1 MKKHLQLMLL
11 LVALVVP
18 WVTHGQTLNE
28 GFEATGFPPDD
39 WTTIHVSG
47 SVSWE
52 RYTSSKHLGSASASA
67 IYDLGGGHEN
77 YLITPR
83 LTPASGESLSFWVSG
98 QSYGGTTLSV
108 EVSTSDPVA
117 SAFTTTLASYTTG
130 SSGTLGSTT
139 ETAFVQKSIDL
150 SAYVGQNIY
159 IAFHIEDANGARVS
173 LDDVSGVSLFVPSCV
188 KPTNLLVQDITATSA
203 TLLWEA
209 SGHGETT
216 YQYLYTV
223 AGSTPDWSAATSTT
237 DLTVTLANLD
247 PATGYDAYIRSYCAE
262 DDQSVPVML
271 SFRTNYSC
279 GEGLEFRSPVL
290 GDGTSATYYTPF
302 YTYYSSSYTTYY
314 GGESWNLYKADELAA
329 QDVYPGSIHNLA
341 LQYAG
346 TVAATFPV
354 DIYLA
359 DVTKTS
365 ISAASDTVNRANMTL
380 VYSGNVTFNPGE
392 EWSYIN
398 FTTPFDYEGHDLVV
412 LFSRKGSTGATSSLN
427 FKYTSV
433 SNTSYYRYSTYSSLS
448 SWSGG
453 YSYNYRPNVKF
464 TMCVNVPSCVKPVDP
479 TVQTVAKTSATIQW
493 NASGYGETQYQYV
506 CVAKGTDLDW
516 TDAEPISATSV
527 SLTDLTS
534 NTEYDFYVR
543 SYCSESEQ
551 SDFVKVT
558 FRTNCGVPFYETF
571 PTNSC
576 PAIWTT
582 YGGAKA
588 SDVFA
593 GTATL
598 TSGTGGWVFSEIYA
612 FGNYHARQEMYGGYN
627 SSYMGWLVSPK
638 IDLSDVS
645 AAQLSFDAAL
655 TKYNSADA
663 PTGASKDRFYVA
675 VSTDDGATW
684 SPLATWG
691 PDPTDDYVL
700 TDIPMTPTNY
710 IVPLTAYAGGSI
722 RLAFHGEKFESG
734 SDDGIRID
742 NIAIEVPPSCP
753 KPTKPSLSAA
763 TASSL
768 QLSWTAGGDETAWKL
783 RYKTTDATEW
793 TEVEGTVSNPYT
805 LEDLNANT
813 EYYVCVQS
821 YCSASDQSVWTD
833 AVKFR
838 TLFSCGEDY
847 ALREPVLGTGTS
859 TSYYTPFYASSSYSK
874 GKSWNIYNV
883 SELADQDVYPG
894 YIHGLSLQYAGSSDA
909 TIPVNIYI
917 GETDKPSF
925 SSSTDTIAYS
935 DMTLVYSGDVTFEA
949 GSDWTPIFFDTPAQ
963 YTGEHNVVVLFER
976 MGAVSSSLN
985 FKYTS
990 KSSASVYGYLSSSSW
1005 NRFTTSN
1012 RPNVKFTMCV
1022 DEPSCM
1028 NPLYF
1033 AFKDA
1038 ATNSVDLVWTSRNAS
1053 NPDGWQLEK
1062 TSGDVTT
1069 YAFVPFSAV
1078 TVTNDTVHYTATGL
1092 NENTEYTFRLR
1103 EVCVT
1108 GEDTSDWCKTSVT
1121 FRTDCAAKSLPYTCG
1136 FESEDGVPTTT
1147 GYRLPYCWFR
1157 TASSLGG
1164 NEPYVSTSNTHT
1176 GSNCLYFTSKSVW
1189 RKIAVLPL
1197 VDVAAYPM
1205 TGNRLDF
1212 WAKSDANNDS
1222 NYTLVIGTMTDPS
1235 DPETFVADS
1244 ALYLTSTYAEYKI
1257 RFKSTGAYP
1266 AIMVESDIDASTPSR
1281 KIYIDDVILQV
1292 APSCEKPDNFA
1303 KGVVTSN
1310 AANLSWYDAAASQW
1324 QIEVTNTTDDDTV
1337 FVDVATVSRGDVNT
1351 DSVGYLLEGLQPLKS
1366 YKLRLRAVC
1375 GEGDTSLWAL
1385 NTPTFTTL
1393 NNATDINTF
1402 SITTAGVQLED
1413 AVIDAENH
1421 TVELTYAYGSDVTS
1435 LNASFT
1441 LSAGAKADT
1450 NGIVVTSLNGVDFSE
1465 PLTLRVSAAD
1475 TNIHQPWTITLVEE
1489 ACARP
1494 VAVAAADIQKYQMT
1508 VQVTPNPNAS
1518 VDGYQVVFGT
1528 DPLDEDA
1535 LAAASPVVIT
1545 ETSHLFDHLLR
1556 ETTYY
1561 IYVRSICGETYSAWV
1576 SSSAKTKGLV
1586 DCDNTVDVQIGE
1598 GTATA
1603 YLIYTSYGNTYS
1615 QHIYTADELHALG
1628 YEAGTINSVSFNFT
1642 STSTNSK
1649 DQSVYI
1655 GATELSAFAS
1665 YSASS
1670 FVSGLTLVYGPTS
1683 NTLSASGW
1691 RTYTFD
1697 QPFEW
1702 DGTSNIV
1709 VGLLSNKQGAGTS
1722 SGWSAA
1728 GTAVSE
1734 NRTIYRYRDT
1744 DPIDIN
1750 NLSLVSYGSYS
1761 TTRPNI
1767 KFAFCG
1773 VKEAC
1778 PAVAEV
1784 TTSDIQTNRVKVSWT
1799 ASEGDFAN
1807 TYDIYYANTR
1817 VSDFEGVSP
1826 KVSAVEGTEYTLT
1839 GLTAYT
1845 DYFIYVRCKCDAEGY
1860 DDGYSP
1866 WVAADSI
1873 RTLSNCRP
1881 AQDIVLTPV
1890 SKTELQISWVNG
1902 SYHAEMGMASQPDN
1916 FSFAVSPVQIA
1927 NVTGEDC
1934 NIQGQN
1940 STSWTETGLTPG
1952 QDVYFYVANSCGED
1966 GLSPFIEAHT
1976 VMPEACQAPADLQ
1989 ADPAKYAV
1997 NLSWTPDVF
2006 ASASDSYELI
2016 VSTTELGEEELA
2028 TRAADSTGI
2037 TGSSKTVN
2045 LLQRATDYYF
2055 YLRSN
2060 CVSYGPSNWSA
2071 VATTTLDNGPD
2082 CENTVDVQI
2091 GDDTSTYRTT
2101 FVDNY
2106 DKYSYDQ
2113 TLYKA
2118 SELGRAGTIKSVSFR
2133 VGTPAASHTPDWTI
2147 YLGHTDVSTL
2157 TAWVPYSQLT
2167 QVATVNQPISQ
2178 SGWYEIVFDEPF
2190 EYNGEDNLVL
2200 AVANMSGNYS
2210 TGFTFYYTS
2219 ASGTVYHRGTDN
2231 SSSYGDPTNTTAG
2244 SASSYR
2250 ANAKFAFCG
2259 EPVDCPS
2266 VEVLP
2271 AEDITDASA
2280 LLKWSASEW
2289 DFAASYDIIVSDTA
2303 VIDFENAEVTYSDI
2317 HATEYALNG
2326 LAAYTDYF
2334 VYVRA
2339 KCVNDFYNDGNSLWS
2354 PVVTFKT
2361 QSSCNKPQDFEAL
2374 DLRSNA
2380 VTLAWTP
2387 GNASAWKIRRTQG
2400 ENVDT
2405 IAVTSVTELSDG
2417 NVSYVVSGLVAQTA
2431 YSFEIW
2437 ADCSAAGQGESPLC
2451 DDVVNVTTLNN
2462 NADFYLYAIGD
2473 FFPTGTQMGS
2483 AVIDPVNAT
2492 INVTVL
2498 AGTDLSALTTSFNT
2512 VDGNTTVTINGVEQ
2526 FSHVSVVDFSAGPV
2540 VYHLVAEDTNVTR
2553 DWTVSVVEEACA
2565 TAYDLSL
2572 SNVERRTMTLNWKAG
2587 ADAENFKLIVST
2599 EVVDDPES
2607 AESQAITVAPAEPGS
2622 LLRSYNLEGLTRG
2635 TAYHIYLKSACGDY
2649 WLHATTTTKSLT
2661 FCNDIVI
2668 ADGTTTNSYV
2678 PIYGYYMDN
2687 LMHTQFVYPSDMLTD
2702 LRGKSID
2709 KITFYSSNS
2718 SQSFTA
2724 TTQMKMGI
2732 VEAASMGSSFSTE
2745 TLQTITSFNV
2755 SVQNGKFEVTFPTPF
2770 EYPAEGGNLMFDF
2783 QNTSIGNCPSSS
2795 FYGVSTG
2802 DSYQG
2807 IYIGSPTYGTQ
2818 TRIKFLPKFS
2828 FTYCENNE
2836 ACPTVESAYVTD
2848 RTATGATLHW
2858 SEATGDYTA
2867 SYDVLVSTE
2876 PVENFEGVEFQH
2888 KDVAG
2893 TTLVLSDLT
2902 PYTYYYVYVRANCP
2916 EEAEEADQH
2925 SSWYPVDVF
2934 QTLSNCPVPEDLAA
2948 ELVATN
2954 AAKLSWTA
2962 EATDNFRYILSTSEL
2977 DEAGLDA
2984 ASPVAVQG
2992 DSVVIDGLEYSTDYF
3007 FYISRDCGAGDGSPW
3022 VSTSFSTIEACPQV
3036 VDLAVS
3042 NVTFNTAEL
3051 SWNNGTFCDAAS
3063 WQVTATATG
3072 EDPQVVFDQT
3082 VSSNHVVVFGLAAE
3096 TEYSIS
3102 VTALC
3107 GESLASEPVSE
3118 IVTTTAVP
3126 GDCLTIGNGMSTG
3139 NMPVTNFNYAYT
3151 QMIYTADNF
3160 NNTGNITSMKLKRSS
3175 YANVMNNMT
3184 VYLGTTSKNT
3194 FSSASDWVEES
3205 AFTQVY
3211 SGSFATGSEWL
3222 ELTFDEP
3229 FAYDGSSNLVV
3240 AISNAHNDWHNIQ
3253 NFYYTSA
3260 SNTVLTRRNDDIAS
3274 YAEHPGTQAGQS
3286 PSSERTNIQFC
3297 FEPQGCPQVRNLAAS
3312 EVTAHS
3318 AEISWLPGGSE
3329 TAWNVAYA
3337 NTEMTEDERA
3347 AAAASVSTI
3356 SLPISGLNA
3365 DADYY
3370 VYVQPVCTSESGSW
3384 SMYHFQTMP
3393 TCSAPESATAYVID
3407 ETSVRFEV
3415 DTALS
3420 IGTADA
3426 FNYEYWTV
3434 NTDGSYGD
3442 TITFNGDGDDTL
3454 SLNPFTTYAW
3464 RVRANCGED
3473 DNSRWTEGNEVT
3485 TCGIFTVTNDNPFVD
3500 GCGDF
3505 PTYANCWATFTDPV
3519 NPDNNWRL
3527 GSTAHTGSFSF
3538 ASTYYGDAYLV
3549 SPLIELPADAAELSF
3564 WSYNNYSSDY
3574 VNGKNSVLVANAD
3587 LSSVTEIWSP
3597 ESVSGSWVETKLRLS
3612 DYAGQQVRFVF
3623 IYEGDNAHQWILDDV
3638 KVSVI
3643 PTYDITVSSNN
3654 EALGTV
3660 ALTGETNADGR
3671 YYASEVTAV
3680 ATPTQSYFTFQNW
3693 TSGNDTIE
3701 TNDTL
3706 VFIPSKD
3713 TVITAN
3719 FDTMSY
3725 RLNVFVADGHV
3736 SYGDVT
3742 GGGSYKYGTTHTI
3755 EAIPADNWRFQKWSD
3770 DNTENPRQITMGD
3783 ADQSFFAYFKADT
3796 IIRKFDTTVCDVY
3809 EFTDV
3814 NGTLHRVD
3822 HNVTDTVISY
3832 VMADGRHRDT
3842 VSVTIQHNTNAGYA
3856 HTACDSF
3863 LWHDTVRS
3871 ESGTYLYH
3879 YLTAQGCPSVD
3890 TLHLTIKKST
3900 DSTETITACDSYTW
3914 HGTTYTQSTTSLPE
3928 LPTWTTTNLAGCD
3941 SVVSLALTINHNER
3955 FLDPVSNCGPYTW
3968 ARNMNEYAESGIYT
3982 VSRTD
3987 ANGCVAIDSLVL
3999 TVNPTYNMIDE
4010 QSPCDSLTWING
4022 VTYTYNVT
4030 TPQVTLQTEA
4040 GCDSILTLHLTLK
4053 HSNTGTDVQNPCDQ
4067 FTWIDGNTYTED
4079 NHVAQF
4085 TLTNADGCDS
4095 VVTLDLTLRHATNG
4109 IFTATAC
4116 DSYTWVLD
4124 GRTIQTY
4131 TASNTTDTAHTV
4143 NAAGCDSIVTLNL
4156 TVNYSNSGS
4165 ETRSACDSYTWNGRL
4180 LTVSGTY
4187 TDTLTN
4193 IYGCDSVA
4201 TLYLTINHGE
4211 SSVDAVTVCNSYTW
4225 PISGETYT
4233 ESGLQVHTTATAFG
4247 CPKVD
4252 SLYLTVNYSSFN
4264 AQSDTACSSFTWNGT
4279 AYTATGNY
4287 LHPYSNEFGCASVD
4301 TLHLTI
4307 NQPTTGIDEQVACD
4321 TYTWIDGNTYTASN
4335 NTATYVLTNEAGCDS
4350 TVTLNLTMHYS
4361 TSTPYTVTACDSYT
4375 WELKGETYTESGTY
4389 YREYETEDACSS
4401 VDTLYLTINHST
4413 HNVVTETACDSY
4425 TWHNRDFTA
4434 SCDTVYRYT
4443 NAAGCASV
4451 DTLHLT
4457 VNQSTT
4463 GTDVLEA
4470 CDTLTWIDGILYTA
4484 SNNTATYVLTNEAG
4498 CDSTVTLNLT
4508 MHYSTS
4514 TAYTVTACDS
4524 YTWELTGETYTES
4537 GTYYREYETENA
4549 CSSVDTLYLTINTNT
4564 NTSYAEEACDQYTW
4578 HGTTYRTDGS
4588 YTFSY
4593 AAENGC
4599 ASVDTLNL
4607 TIKHNTNSAVT
4618 DQACETYTWERNG
4631 QVYTTSGNYTVE
4643 YIAENGCPSVDTL
4656 HLSVY
4661 HSGFNRTDTAVC
4673 DRFVW
4678 NGQTYTVSGAYEHEY
4693 SIGSCT
4699 GIDSLYLTIK
4709 HSTEA
4714 IDTVTACDSYVW
4726 QGTTY
4731 TASTNTPT
4739 FMTTNA
4745 DGCDST
4751 VTLNLTVNNSTRGTD
4766 VQTACDSYTWID
4778 GNTYTANNRTATFT
4792 LENEDGCDSIVTLNL
4807 TVNRSTHNVTTQ
4819 TACESYTWN
4828 GMTFTESCDTV
4839 YRYENAQG
4847 CASVDTL
4854 HLTVNYGTFTAFDTT
4869 VCDNIVWHGQE
4880 YNVSAN
4886 VPYSYTNEANCPSAD
4901 TMHLSVVYSTYY
4913 TDVQTACDSYTWI
4926 DGRTYTASTNAATYT
4941 TENVAGCDSVITLNL
4956 TINRSSAVT
4965 NDVQTACDSYTWPL
4979 TNRIYTESTTDTVVL
4994 TNMAGCDSAVVLRL
5008 TVNYNTNTAYTDVA
5022 CDSYTWSRDRQTYT
5036 ESGDYIYQ
5044 YTTAQGCASFDT
5056 LHLTVNYNTNSAI
5069 TETVCDSYTWNGTVY
5084 TESGDYIYNYTTEAG
5099 CPSTDTL
5106 HLTVN
5111 YNTSTAITETACDS
5125 YTWNGS
5131 VYTES
5136 GDYTYDYTTEAG
5148 CASVDTLHLTVNY
5161 STHEVATQTA
5171 CDRYTWHSMNLT
5183 ASCDTVYRYTNADGC
5198 ASVDT
5203 LHLTINY
5210 STHNGVTEVAC
5221 DTYTWNGHTFTTSVN
5236 SYIYRY
5242 NNEAGCASADTLHLT
5257 INYST
5262 HNAEA
5267 QTACDSYTWN
5277 GAEYTAT
5284 GVYTYDYTNADGC
5297 ASTDTLHLTIN
5308 HGQGTTYTET
5318 ACDSYTWNGSTY
5330 TQSGTY
5336 YYTYTEECEA
5346 TDTLVLTVNYSSHNV
5361 ETETACDSYT
5371 WNGTAYTQS
5380 GNYTHN
5386 YFNAAGC
5393 ASTDTLHLTVNYGT
5407 HNVETETACESFTW
5421 NGVEY
5426 TTTGVYTH
5434 TYTNAA
5440 GCASADTLHL
5450 TVNHGQGTSFT
5461 ETACESYT
5469 WNGSAYTVSGNY
5481 TYTHSDA
5488 AGCTVTDTLHLTVN
5502 YGSHNVETETACD
5515 SYTWNG
5521 AVYTQSGNYT
5531 HNYTNAAGCAS
5542 TDTLHLTVNYGTH
5555 NVETEAACDSYTWK
5569 GDVYTATGVYTYEY
5583 TNAAGCASVDT
5594 LHLTINHGQGTTYT
5608 ETACDSY
5615 TWNGNVYTVS
5625 GIYYYNYTDE
5635 CNTTDTLV
5643 LTVNYGTH
5651 NVETETA
5658 CDSYTWKGDVY
5669 TQSGVYTFS
5678 YTNADGCASADTLHL
5693 TVNYGTHN
5701 VETEA
5706 ACDSYTWNG
5715 STYTESGNYTYAY
5728 TNADGCASVDTLHLT
5743 INHGQGNNYTEVAC
5757 DSYTWNGSTYTV
5769 SGVYTFSYT
5778 DGDCNVTDT
5787 LNLTVNYGTHN
5798 DTSVTYAGNYTW
5810 NGTTYTESGD
5820 YTYNYINADGCP
5832 SSDVLHLTIAGPDDF
5847 VMPVITDYFG
5857 MGLMVNHYPVTS
5869 DRYVDYIDYRW
5880 YKDNVMVAEGADSY
5894 LDPAGVL
5901 NGSYYV
5907 EVPVDASKTVW
5918 VRSNVLRF
5926 RNGVGIDEVD
5936 GNALEVSLAVAPNP
5950 VRKGTVLT
5958 VSTEL
5963 PVEMLQ
5969 GATLTMFDN
5978 QGRAVNKMAMEQQ
5991 SVSMTIEQAAGHYT
6005 LQLMTKSGKR
6015 LIAKV
6020 IVR

>member
-1 MKKHLQLMLL
+1 MLL

-47 SVSWE
+47 ANYFGVNTGAA
-52 RYTSSKHLGSASASA
+52 YVNYASA
-67 IYDLGGGHEN
+67 GHEN
-77 YLITPR
+77 YLVTPK
-83 LTPASGESLSFWVSG
+83 LTPKSGESLSFYVKTQTYPS
-98 QSYGGTTLSV
+98 TTLTI
-108 EVSTSDPVA
+108 EVSTTGN
-117 SAFTTTLASYTTG
+117 SAADFTTTLATYNSPIQPSNSY
-130 SSGTLGSTT
+130 
-139 ETAFVQKSIDL
+139 VQKTIDL

-159 IAFHIEDANGARVS
+159 IAFHVVDNDGGGVWI
-173 LDDVSGVSLFVPSCV
+173 DDVSGVSLFVPSCV
-188 KPTNLLVQDITATSA
+188 KPANLLVQDITATSA

-223 AGSTPDWSAATSTT
+223 AGGTPDWSAATSTT

-247 PATGYDAYIRSYCAE
+247 PATGYDAYIRSYCSGG
-262 DDQSVPVML
+262 DQSAP
-271 SFRTNYSC
+271 
-279 GEGLEFRSPVL
+279 
-290 GDGTSATYYTPF
+290 
-302 YTYYSSSYTTYY
+302 
-314 GGESWNLYKADELAA
+314 
-329 QDVYPGSIHNLA
+329 
-341 LQYAG
+341 
-346 TVAATFPV
+346 
-354 DIYLA
+354 
-359 DVTKTS
+359 
-365 ISAASDTVNRANMTL
+365 
-380 VYSGNVTFNPGE
+380 
-392 EWSYIN
+392 
-398 FTTPFDYEGHDLVV
+398 
-412 LFSRKGSTGATSSLN
+412 
-427 FKYTSV
+427 
-433 SNTSYYRYSTYSSLS
+433 
-448 SWSGG
+448 
-453 YSYNYRPNVKF
+453 
-464 TMCVNVPSCVKPVDP
+464 
-479 TVQTVAKTSATIQW
+479 
-493 NASGYGETQYQYV
+493 
-506 CVAKGTDLDW
+506 
-516 TDAEPISATSV
+516 
-527 SLTDLTS
+527 
-534 NTEYDFYVR
+534 
-543 SYCSESEQ
+543 
-551 SDFVKVT
+551 VKVT
-558 FRTNCGVPFYETF
+558 FRTNCVVPFYETF

-598 TSGTGGWVFSEIYA
+598 TSGTGGWVFSEIFA

-627 SSYMGWLVSPK
+627 STYMGWLVSPK

-734 SDDGIRID
+734 GDDGIRID

-838 TLFSCGEDY
+838 TSFSCGEDY
-847 ALREPVLGTGTS
+847 ALREPVLGTGTLTSS
-859 TSYYTPFYASSSYSK
+859 TTPFYTNANNSK

-894 YIHGLSLQYAGSSDA
+894 YIHGLSLQYASSFNV
-909 TIPVNIYI
+909 TFPVNIYI
-917 GETDKPSF
+917 GETDKTTF
-925 SSSTDTIAYS
+925 SSGTDTVAYS

-963 YTGEHNVVVLFER
+963 YTGEHNVVVFFER
-976 MGAVSSSLN
+976 TGAVSSAIS

-990 KSSASVYGYLSSSSW
+990 KSNASVYGYIGYSSW
-1005 NRFTTSN
+1005 SRYTSSY

-1033 AFKDA
+1033 AVDDA
-1038 ATNSVDLVWTSRNAS
+1038 ASNSVDLVWTSRNAS
-1053 NPDGWQLEK
+1053 NPDGWQMEK
-1062 TSGDVTT
+1062 TSGEVTT

-1108 GEDTSDWCKTSVT
+1108 DEDISDWCKTSVT

-1136 FESEDGVPTTT
+1136 FETEDGVPTTD

-1164 NEPYVSTSNTHT
+1164 NEPYVKNSNAHS
-1176 GSNCLYFTSKSVW
+1176 GNNSLLFTSKIVW

-1197 VDVAAYPM
+1197 IDVAAYPM

-1212 WAKSDANNDS
+1212 WAKSSANDDS
-1222 NYTLVIGTMTDPS
+1222 SYTLVIGTMTDPG

-1266 AIMVESDIDASTPSR
+1266 AIMLESDIDASTSR
-1281 KIYIDDVILQV
+1281 SINVDDIVLQV

-1310 AANLSWYDAAASQW
+1310 AANLSWYDAAASAW

-1393 NNATDINTF
+1393 NNATDITAF
-1402 SITTAGVQLED
+1402 SITTAGVQLGD

-1421 TVELTYAYGSDVTS
+1421 TIEATYAYGSDVTS

-1441 LSAGAKADT
+1441 LSAGAKADI
-1450 NGIVVTSLNGVDFSE
+1450 NGEVVNSLNGVDFSE

-1494 VAVAAADIQKYQMT
+1494 VAVAATDIQKYQMT
-1508 VQVTPNPNAS
+1508 VQVTPNPN
-1518 VDGYQVVFGT
+1518 VLDGTYQMVVST
-1528 DPLDEDA
+1528 EPLTNEA
-1535 LAAASPVVIT
+1535 LASQEFTVMNGTTTI
-1545 ETSHLFDHLLR
+1545 DHLLR
-1556 ETTYY
+1556 DTTYY
-1561 IYVRSICGETYSAWV
+1561 IYVRNVCGETYSAWV
-1576 SSSAKTKGLV
+1576 STTAKTKGLELEAEIV
-1586 DCDNTVDVQIGE
+1586 TGSSKIQYFPWGD
-1598 GTATA
+1598 
-1603 YLIYTSYGNTYS
+1603 YYKKYYT
-1615 QHIYTADELHALG
+1615 QQIYTAEELTAQGLQKGYLG
-1628 YEAGTINSVSFNFT
+1628 NVSFHYGLT
-1642 STSTNSK
+1642 SAYTKTVTIYMG
-1649 DQSVYI
+1649 Q
-1655 GATELSAFAS
+1655 TELSSFPSTSFIPQGDLTQVTTPAS
-1665 YSASS
+1665 VTFNADQ
-1670 FVSGLTLVYGPTS
+1670 
-1683 NTLSASGW
+1683 W
-1691 RTYTFD
+1691 YTFSFD
-1697 QPFEW
+1697 EPFYW
-1702 DGTSNIV
+1702 DGESNIV
-1709 VGLLSNKQGAGTS
+1709 VAGMYEGTNYPSNGVATFYGGTTTNPMGLYSRVDSGTPSTTAGTTS
-1722 SGWSAA
+1722 
-1728 GTAVSE
+1728 T
-1734 NRTIYRYRDT
+1734 NRANVRFTQVG
-1744 DPIDIN
+1744 
-1750 NLSLVSYGSYS
+1750 L
-1761 TTRPNI
+1761 
-1767 KFAFCG
+1767 
-1773 VKEAC
+1773 EAC

-1784 TTSDIQTNRVKVSWT
+1784 TTSDIATNRVKVSWT

-1807 TYDIYYANTR
+1807 TYDIYYANTP

-1826 KVSAVEGTEYTLT
+1826 KVSGVEGTEYTLT

-1881 AQDIVLTPV
+1881 AQDIVLTPT
-1890 SKTELQISWVNG
+1890 SKTSMSISWVNG
-1902 SYHAEMGMASQPDN
+1902 SYDAELGMASQPNDFWFTLRN
-1916 FSFAVSPVQIA
+1916 APLAAVSG
-1927 NVTGEDC
+1927 NDC
-1934 NIQGQN
+1934 DIQGQTT
-1940 STSWTETGLTPG
+1940 TSWVENNLTPG
-1952 QDVYFYVANSCGED
+1952 ATYYFYVANSCGED
-1966 GLSPFIEAHT
+1966 GLSPFIEAHVT
-1976 VMPEACQAPADLQ
+1976 MPEACQAPADLQ

-1997 NLSWTPDVF
+1997 NLSWTPDLF
-2006 ASASDSYELI
+2006 GAASDTYELI

-2045 LLQRATDYYF
+2045 FLQRATDYYF

-2060 CVSYGPSNWSA
+2060 CGSFGPSNWAS

-2091 GDDTSTYRTT
+2091 GDGTSTYRTT

-2133 VGTPAASHTPDWTI
+2133 VGTPAASHTPSWTI

-2210 TGFTFYYTS
+2210 TNFTFYYTS

-2280 LLKWSASEW
+2280 FLEWTTSEW
-2289 DFAASYDIIVSDTA
+2289 DFAASYDIILSDTA

-2354 PVVTFKT
+2354 SPVVTFKT
-2361 QSSCNKPQDFEAL
+2361 QSSCNKPQDFEVL
-2374 DLRSNA
+2374 DRLSNA
-2380 VTLAWTP
+2380 VTLVWTP

-2417 NVSYVVSGLVAQTA
+2417 AVSYVVSGLEANTD
-2431 YSFEIW
+2431 YTFEIW

-2451 DDVVNVTTLNN
+2451 DDVVEITTLDNS
-2462 NADFYLYAIGD
+2462 AYFTAFAVGSL
-2473 FFPTGTQMGS
+2473 FPTGCQM
-2483 AVIDPVNAT
+2483 APAT
-2492 INVTVL
+2492 IDAENGTINITVL
-2498 AGTDLSALTTSFNT
+2498 AGTDRSNLVPTFSRPTSIDGIYVNDEYQLSGYTS
-2512 VDGNTTVTINGVEQ
+2512 
-2526 FSHVSVVDFSAGPV
+2526 VDFSNGPV
-2540 VYHLVAEDTNVTR
+2540 SYLIVAEDVNVTR
-2553 DWTVSVVEEACA
+2553 TWTVNVVEEACA

-2607 AESQAITVAPAEPGS
+2607 AEAQAITVAPAEPGS
-2622 LLRSYNLEGLTRG
+2622 LLRSYNVDGLTRA
-2635 TAYHIYLKSACGDY
+2635 TTYHIYLKSACGDY
-2649 WLHATTTTKSLT
+2649 WLHATATTKSLT

-2668 ADGTTTNSYV
+2668 ADGTDENSYV
-2678 PIYGYYMDN
+2678 PIYGMYMDDPIG
-2687 LMHTQFVYPSDMLTD
+2687 MQSVYPASMLTD
-2702 LRGKSID
+2702 AMGKTISSLHYYVTSTSASGTDWGTKPLQVYMAEVSDADLANGYLSVSDLTPVFDGNIVGSTVTPANGLN
-2709 KITFYSSNS
+2709 ITLD
-2718 SQSFTA
+2718 QPFTYNGGNLLIA
-2724 TTQMKMGI
+2724 MRANPSDVSGWKTVNYYG
-2732 VEAASMGSSFSTE
+2732 
-2745 TLQTITSFNV
+2745 V
-2755 SVQNGKFEVTFPTPF
+2755 SVQDASRYGSGSANYNFT
-2770 EYPAEGGNLMFDF
+2770 
-2783 QNTSIGNCPSSS
+2783 SSS
-2795 FYGVSTG
+2795 PSAAN
-2802 DSYQG
+2802 
-2807 IYIGSPTYGTQ
+2807 
-2818 TRIKFLPKFS
+2818 FLPKFS
-2828 FTYCENNE
+2828 FTYCEENE

-2858 SEATGDYTA
+2858 SEATGDYTDGYA
-2867 SYDVLVSTE
+2867 VIVSNE
-2876 PVENFEGVEFQH
+2876 PIENFEDAEIQYKNVS
-2888 KDVAG
+2888 G
-2893 TTLVLSDLT
+2893 TSLLLTDLN
-2902 PYTYYYVYVRANCP
+2902 PYTYYNVYVRANCP
-2916 EEAEEADQH
+2916 EEAEEANQH

-2934 QTLSNCPVPEDLAA
+2934 QTLSNCPVPEALAA

-2962 EATDNFRYILSTSEL
+2962 EATDNFRYVLSTSEL
-2977 DEAGLDA
+2977 EEDGFDA
-2984 ASPVAVQG
+2984 VSPVAVSG
-2992 DSVVIDGLEYSTDYF
+2992 DSVVIDGLEYSTNYF
-3007 FYISRDCGAGDGSPW
+3007 FYISRDCGDGDVSPW
-3022 VSTSFSTIEACPQV
+3022 VSTSFTTIEACPQV
-3036 VDLAVS
+3036 VDLTVS
-3042 NVTFNTAEL
+3042 NVSFNTAEV

-3063 WQVTATATG
+3063 WQVTATSTG

-3118 IVTTTAVP
+3118 TVTTTAVP
-3126 GDCLTIGNGMSTG
+3126 GDCLTIGNGTSTG
-3139 NMPVTNFNYAYT
+3139 SGPICGLYGYERNGYIFTPEDGLNAGTILSLAWNYSDANKTIPAKIYLKHTDLSAFPATSSIVWNDIIADATLVYDNTFVSASGWNEIDITDFNY
-3151 QMIYTADNF
+3151 
-3160 NNTGNITSMKLKRSS
+3160 TGGNLMVLVASNKGGSGN
-3175 YANVMNNMT
+3175 A
-3184 VYLGTTSKNT
+3184 
-3194 FSSASDWVEES
+3194 SASAKYTTAGSNNHFYGRKDTSVDDDAS
-3205 AFTQVY
+3205 ISSMGSY
-3211 SGSFATGSEWL
+3211 SNGL
-3222 ELTFDEP
+3222 D
-3229 FAYDGSSNLVV
+3229 NQR
-3240 AISNAHNDWHNIQ
+3240 H
-3253 NFYYTSA
+3253 
-3260 SNTVLTRRNDDIAS
+3260 
-3274 YAEHPGTQAGQS
+3274 
-3286 PSSERTNIQFC
+3286 NIQFC

-3312 EVTAHS
+3312 DVTGHS

-3337 NTEMTEDERA
+3337 NAEMTEDERA

-3393 TCSAPESATAYVID
+3393 TCSAPESATAAVID
-3407 ETSVRFEV
+3407 ETTVHFVV
-3415 DTALS
+3415 DTELS
-3420 IGTADA
+3420 IGTANA

-3473 DNSRWTEGNEVT
+3473 DNSRWTEGNDVT

-3505 PTYANCWATFTDPV
+3505 PTYANCWSAFTDPD
-3519 NPDNNWRL
+3519 NPENEWTITT
-3527 GSTAHTGSFSF
+3527 TAHNSGYAFS
-3538 ASTYYGDAYLV
+3538 SYWYGDAYLV
-3549 SPLIELPADAAELSF
+3549 SPLIELPADVAELSF
-3564 WSYNNYSSDY
+3564 WSYNNYSSY
-3574 VNGKNSVLVANAD
+3574 YGKNSVLVANAD

-3623 IYEGDNAHQWILDDV
+3623 KYEGDDAHQWILDDV

-3654 EALGTV
+3654 EAIGTV
-3660 ALTGETNADGR
+3660 ALTGDTNADGR
-3671 YYASEVTAV
+3671 YFASEVTAV

-3693 TSGNDTIE
+3693 TSGDDTIS
-3701 TNDTL
+3701 TNATL
-3706 VFIPSKD
+3706 SFIPTKD

-3719 FDTMSY
+3719 FDTLSY
-3725 RLNVFVADGHV
+3725 SLFVRVAAGHE
-3736 SYGDVT
+3736 SYGTVT
-3742 GGGSYKYGTTHTI
+3742 GEGSYKYGTTHTI
-3755 EAIPADNWRFQKWSD
+3755 EAFPADNWRFQKWSD
-3770 DNTENPRQITMGD
+3770 NNTENPRQITMGD
-3783 ADQSFFAYFKADT
+3783 ANQTFFAYFEADYIT
-3796 IIRKFDTTVCDVY
+3796 RTFDTTVCDAY
-3809 EFTDV
+3809 EFVDG

-3822 HNVTDTVISY
+3822 HNVIDTVFTY

-3842 VSVTIQHNTNAGYA
+3842 VTVNVQLNTNAGFTQ
-3856 HTACDSF
+3856 TACDSYT
-3863 LWHDTVRS
+3863 WHDTVRS
-3871 ESGTYLYH
+3871 ESGTYFYH

-3890 TLHLTIKKST
+3890 TLYLTINKST

-3955 FLDPVSNCGPYTW
+3955 FIDSISNCGPFIW
-3968 ARNMNEYAESGIYT
+3968 ARNMNEYTESGIYT

-3999 TVNPTYNMIDE
+3999 TVNPTYNVIDE

-4030 TPQVTLQTEA
+4030 TPQVTLLTVA

-4109 IFTATAC
+4109 IFYATAC
-4116 DSYTWVLD
+4116 DSYTWVFE
-4124 GRTIQTY
+4124 GRTIQSY

-4143 NAAGCDSIVTLNL
+4143 NVAGCDSIVTLNL

-4165 ETRSACDSYTWNGRL
+4165 ETRSECDSYTWNGRV

-4201 TLYLTINHGE
+4201 TLYLTINYGE
-4211 SSVDAVTVCNSYTW
+4211 SSVDTVTACNSYTW
-4225 PISGETYT
+4225 SISGETYT
-4233 ESGLQVHTTATAFG
+4233 ESGLQVHTATTAFG
-4247 CPKVD
+4247 CPMID
-4252 SLYLTVNYSSFN
+4252 SLYLTVNRSTFGSEY
-4264 AQSDTACSSFTWNGT
+4264 DTACSSFTWNGS

-4287 LHPYSNEFGCASVD
+4287 LHSYSNEYGCASVD

-4321 TYTWIDGNTYTASN
+4321 TYTWIDGNVYTANN
-4335 NTATYVLTNEAGCDS
+4335 NTATYVLTNAAGCDS
-4350 TVTLNLTMHYS
+4350 TVTLNLTMNYNSS
-4361 TSTPYTVTACDSYT
+4361 TGYTETACDSYTWELKGETYTESGTYYREYETEAACSSVDTLYLTINNSTHNVATETACGSFAWHSKTYTASCDTVYRYTNAAGCASVDTLHLTINMPTTGTDEQVACDTYTWIDGNVYTESNNTATYVLTNAAGCDSTVTLNLTMNHNSSTGYTVTACDSYT

-4389 YREYETEDACSS
+4389 YREYETEAACPS
-4401 VDTLYLTINHST
+4401 VDTLYLTINHSSST
-4413 HNVVTETACDSY
+4413 RTAEE
-4425 TWHNRDFTA
+4425 
-4434 SCDTVYRYT
+4434 SCDK
-4443 NAAGCASV
+4443 
-4451 DTLHLT
+4451 
-4457 VNQSTT
+4457 
-4463 GTDVLEA
+4463 
-4470 CDTLTWIDGILYTA
+4470 
-4484 SNNTATYVLTNEAG
+4484 YV
-4498 CDSTVTLNLT
+4498 
-4508 MHYSTS
+4508 
-4514 TAYTVTACDS
+4514 
-4524 YTWELTGETYTES
+4524 
-4537 GTYYREYETENA
+4537 
-4549 CSSVDTLYLTINTNT
+4549 
-4564 NTSYAEEACDQYTW
+4564 W
-4578 HGTTYRTDGS
+4578 HGTTYTTEGQKYFP
-4588 YTFSY
+4588 YT
-4593 AAENGC
+4593 
-4599 ASVDTLNL
+4599 SV
-4607 TIKHNTNSAVT
+4607 
-4618 DQACETYTWERNG
+4618 E
-4631 QVYTTSGNYTVE
+4631 
-4643 YIAENGCPSVDTL
+4643 GCPSVDTL
-4656 HLSVY
+4656 DLTLKHNTNTAFTDEGCESYVWSRNGQTYTTSGTYTYRYTAENGCESFDTLHLSVY
-4661 HSGFNRTDTAVC
+4661 YNGLTVKDTTVC
-4673 DRFVW
+4673 DRYVW
-4678 NGQTYTVSGAYEHEY
+4678 NGQTYTVSGAYEHLYEL
-4693 SIGSCT
+4693 GACT
-4699 GIDSLYLTIK
+4699 GIDSLYLTVNR
-4709 HSTEA
+4709 STESVDPIVA
-4714 IDTVTACDSYVW
+4714 CDSYEWNGTTYVTSTNTPTHTITNVAGCDSVITLNLTINTRTTGTDIQTACDSYTW
-4726 QGTTY
+4726 IDGNTY
-4731 TASTNTPT
+4731 TANNRTAT
-4739 FMTTNA
+4739 FTLENA
-4745 DGCDST
+4745 AGCDSI
-4751 VTLNLTVNNSTRGTD
+4751 VTLNLTVNRSTHNVTTQTACESYTWNGMTFTESCDTVYRYENAQGCASVDTLHLTVNYGTFTAFDTTVCDSYTWHEEARTATDEYVYTYTNEVNCPSADTLHLTVNTTTRGTD

-4792 LENEDGCDSIVTLNL
+4792 LENEAGCDSIVTLNL

-4880 YNVSAN
+4880 YNASAD
-4886 VPYSYTNEANCPSAD
+4886 VTYSFTNEANCPSTD
-4901 TMHLSVVYSTYY
+4901 TMHLSVNYTTYY

-4926 DGRTYTASTNAATYT
+4926 NSRTYTASTNAATYT

-4979 TNRIYTESTTDTVVL
+4979 SNRIYTESTTDTVVL

-5022 CDSYTWSRDRQTYT
+5022 CDSYTWTRDRQTYT

-5044 YTTAQGCASFDT
+5044 YSTAQGCASFDT
-5056 LHLTVNYNTNSAI
+5056 LHLTVNHNTNSA
-5069 TETVCDSYTWNGTVY
+5069 T
-5084 TESGDYIYNYTTEAG
+5084 
-5099 CPSTDTL
+5099 
-5106 HLTVN
+5106 
-5111 YNTSTAITETACDS
+5111 TETACDS

-5136 GDYTYDYTTEAG
+5136 GDYTYDYETEAGCASTDTLHLTVNYSTHYFTTKTACDSFTWNDMTFTASCDTVYRYTNESGCASVDTLHLTINNSTHNSATETVCDAYTWNGMTFTESCDTVYRYTNEAG

-5161 STHEVATQTA
+5161 STHDVTTETACDSYVWNDMTFTASCDTVYRYTNAAGCASVDTLHLTLNNSTHNATTATA
-5171 CDRYTWHSMNLT
+5171 CDRYTWNGMNLTASCDTVFRYTNADGCASVDTLHLTVNHSTHNGYTVIACDTFTWAGRTFSTSVNNFMNRYTNEEGCASVDTLHLTINYSTHDAYTESACEAYTWHGEEYLTSGTYTYDYTNAAGCASTDSLHLTINHGQGSKFIETACDSYNWNNNTYTMSGTYYHDFSTSEGCNAIDTLVLTVNYSTHNVDTETACDSYSWNGELYTVSGTYEFNYTNADGCASTDTLHLTVNYSTHDVTTETACESYSWNGMTFT

-5203 LHLTINY
+5203 LHLTVNY
-5210 STHNGVTEVAC
+5210 GTHNAETETAC
-5221 DTYTWNGHTFTTSVN
+5221 DVFVWHGQFYTTSGDHTY
-5236 SYIYRY
+5236 SYT
-5242 NNEAGCASADTLHLT
+5242 NEDGCASVDTLHLT
-5257 INYST
+5257 VKHST
-5262 HNAEA
+5262 HNAETDVA
-5267 QTACDSYTWN
+5267 CNSYSWNGMTLTASCDTVYRYTNEEGCASVDTLHLTVNYSTYASATETACESYTWN
-5277 GAEYTAT
+5277 GDVYTT
-5284 GVYTYDYTNADGC
+5284 SGVYTYDYTN
-5297 ASTDTLHLTIN
+5297 
-5308 HGQGTTYTET
+5308 E
-5318 ACDSYTWNGSTY
+5318 
-5330 TQSGTY
+5330 
-5336 YYTYTEECEA
+5336 
-5346 TDTLVLTVNYSSHNV
+5346 
-5361 ETETACDSYT
+5361 
-5371 WNGTAYTQS
+5371 
-5380 GNYTHN
+5380 
-5386 YFNAAGC
+5386 AGC

-5407 HNVETETACESFTW
+5407 HNAETETACDVFVW
-5421 NGVEY
+5421 HGQFY
-5426 TTTGVYTH
+5426 TTSGDH
-5434 TYTNAA
+5434 TYSYTNED
-5440 GCASADTLHL
+5440 GCASVDTLHL
-5450 TVNHGQGTSFT
+5450 TVNNS
-5461 ETACESYT
+5461 
-5469 WNGSAYTVSGNY
+5469 
-5481 TYTHSDA
+5481 THNA
-5488 AGCTVTDTLHLTVN
+5488 V
-5502 YGSHNVETETACD
+5502 TETACD

-5521 AVYTQSGNYT
+5521 S
-5531 HNYTNAAGCAS
+5531 
-5542 TDTLHLTVNYGTH
+5542 
-5555 NVETEAACDSYTWK
+5555 E
-5569 GDVYTATGVYTYEY
+5569 
-5583 TNAAGCASVDT
+5583 
-5594 LHLTINHGQGTTYT
+5594 
-5608 ETACDSY
+5608 
-5615 TWNGNVYTVS
+5615 
-5625 GIYYYNYTDE
+5625 
-5635 CNTTDTLV
+5635 
-5643 LTVNYGTH
+5643 
-5651 NVETETA
+5651 
-5658 CDSYTWKGDVY
+5658 
-5669 TQSGVYTFS
+5669 
-5678 YTNADGCASADTLHL
+5678 
-5693 TVNYGTHN
+5693 
-5701 VETEA
+5701 
-5706 ACDSYTWNG
+5706 
-5715 STYTESGNYTYAY
+5715 YTESGDYTYSY

-5743 INHGQGNNYTEVAC
+5743 INHGQGSATTQAAC
-5757 DSYTWNGSTYTV
+5757 ESFTWNGSTYTE
-5769 SGVYTFSYT
+5769 SGVYYYDHT
-5778 DGDCNVTDT
+5778 DEGCPATDT
-5787 LNLTVNYGTHN
+5787 LNLTINHGTYQA
-5798 DTSVTYAGNYTW
+5798 TSVVEQLSYTW
-5810 NGTTYTESGD
+5810 NGTTYTATGD
-5820 YTYNYINADGCP
+5820 YTYNYNNEFGCA
-5832 SSDVLHLTIAGPDDF
+5832 STDTLHLTIVGTEDF
-5847 VMPVITDYFG
+5847 VAPVITDYFG
-5857 MGLMVNHYPVTS
+5857 MGLMVNHYPT
-5869 DRYVDYIDYRW
+5869 DDPNKYVDYLDYRW
-5880 YKDNVMVAEGADSY
+5880 YHNGEMVAQGADSY
-5894 LDPAGVL
+5894 LDPNGVL
-5901 NGSYYV
+5901 DGTYYV
-5907 EVPVDASKTVW
+5907 EVPVPAEAAEGVW
-5918 VRSNVLRF
+5918 VRSNELRF
-5926 RNGVGIDEVD
+5926 RNGVGIDDVQD
-5936 GNALEVSLAVAPNP
+5936 NILEISLAVAPNP
-5950 VRKGTVLT
+5950 VRKGAVMT
-5958 VSTEL
+5958 VSTDL
-5963 PVEMLQ
+5963 PVELLQ
-5969 GATLTMFDN
+5969 GATLTMFDAN
-5978 QGRAVNKMAMEQQ
+5978 GRNVMKMAMEQQ
-5991 SVSMTIEQAAGHYT
+5991 SVSLTVDQASGIYT
-6005 LQLMTKSGKR
+6005 LQLTTKSGKQ
-6015 LIAKV
+6015 LVKKV
-6020 IVR
+6020 VVR